1 MLTLDKCAGIGI
13 VERNKLN
20 ISNNQM
26 QKETRQITVPAY
38 RDKEGNP
45 CCAIN
50 FNSGEVCPFYRTARF
65 GTREICNF
73 TDIELQSR
81 SDGTNTLIPCEG
93 CPVWT
98 WAE

>member
-1 MLTLDKCAGIGI
+1 MTLDKLAGIGI

-20 ISNNQM
+20 ILNMDM

-45 CCAIN
+45 CCAID
-50 FNSGEVCPFYRTARF
+50 FNSGEVCLFYRTARF
-65 GTREICNF
+65 GTHEICNF
-73 TDIELQSR
+73 TNLNLQR
-81 SDGTNTLIPCEG
+81 RNNGGGTLIPCAQ
-93 CPVWT
+93 CPIWM